1 MPEASVDP
9 GYGSLRRKVT
19 LACDYCRKKR
29 VKCTG
34 SAPCKLCAE
43 NRHPCHFDDR
53 NRNRRGPRPRANSSR
68 PSRICLIAPAPSRP
82 SDRHVDQISSFSGG
96 EYLPSSPNVASSI
109 KNVATNDL
117 DDEDPDS
124 EEDVFPPATEWRGGL
139 LSVLMDPSTPD
150 SFWNTVDPDVCAHLV
165 ELFYCRSSSLLGL
178 IVPADELIEKI
189 CAGTCTRS
197 LLLAICAYSVRFS
210 VHKAVKEP
218 SASKL
223 AKDFER
229 SARYQVDLSSAPG
242 SEPSMA
248 STYCVLIEYSIGLGD
263 GRQAWMDLALAK
275 TAPQLFVEERLH
287 RCQASAV
294 AICTICKELVWQR
307 DFFRNIHVVGYA
319 CMQSAIVLVNYLH
332 RASRPHSPWIADT
345 LKFIFVA
352 LGAASSFYPPAN
364 DWIKVLIRVHDINVS
379 LKNVSGSSVE
389 DVFSTY
395 FSRYV
400 DIKEPEWVPLIPS
413 SVSYAQGRL
422 RRNPVTALNV
432 RKIGFT
438 VMPVI
443 FRRI

>member
-150 SFWNTVDPDVCAHLV
+150 SLYVSVMPSAALQEQGLRSSAETHLV
-165 ELFYCRSSSLLGL
+165 G
-178 IVPADELIEKI
+178 
-189 CAGTCTRS
+189 
-197 LLLAICAYSVRFS
+197 
-210 VHKAVKEP
+210 
-218 SASKL
+218 
-223 AKDFER
+223 
-229 SARYQVDLSSAPG
+229 
-242 SEPSMA
+242 
-248 STYCVLIEYSIGLGD
+248 
-263 GRQAWMDLALAK
+263 
-275 TAPQLFVEERLH
+275 
-287 RCQASAV
+287 
-294 AICTICKELVWQR
+294 
-307 DFFRNIHVVGYA
+307 
-319 CMQSAIVLVNYLH
+319 
-332 RASRPHSPWIADT
+332 
-345 LKFIFVA
+345 
-352 LGAASSFYPPAN
+352 
-364 DWIKVLIRVHDINVS
+364 IR
-379 LKNVSGSSVE
+379 
-389 DVFSTY
+389 
-395 FSRYV
+395 
-400 DIKEPEWVPLIPS
+400 
-413 SVSYAQGRL
+413 
-422 RRNPVTALNV
+422 
-432 RKIGFT
+432 
-438 VMPVI
+438 
-443 FRRI
+443 